1 MSRASSSK
9 RGAVASASAPEQ
21 ALENEAEPDRQFV
34 TALAR
39 GLEIL
44 RCFSAERRWL
54 GTTEIAHLTGL
65 AQPTVW
71 RLCHTL
77 QKTGFLS
84 VVPGKDKLQLG
95 VAAIALGGAALAG
108 QEALEVIRPMLQA
121 FADRYQVAV
130 ALGRREDDSIV
141 YLLRCQGNSPLLMNL
156 RVGSRI
162 PLFHSAIGWAYLA
175 CCSADERAQ
184 LLAEAAEQGKL
195 AEPAERKAM
204 DAALLAYGEQGF
216 LIHER
221 PQYQINTVAAAI
233 ELPFNERYVIS
244 CGGPASLLPSALL
257 QAEVGP
263 LLADLA
269 RQLHPVLLMG
279 RNV

>member
-1 MSRASSSK
+1 MSRASSGK
-9 RGAVASASAPEQ
+9 QGAGASDQAPEQ
-21 ALENEAEPDRQFV
+21 GEEPDRQFV

-84 VVPGKDKLQLG
+84 LVPGKDKLQLG

-175 CCSADERAQ
+175 CCTADEQSQ
-184 LLAEAAEQGKL
+184 LLSEAKKRGELG
-195 AEPAERKAM
+195 EPSELKTM
-204 DAALLAYGEQGF
+204 QAALAAYGEQGF

-221 PQYQINTVAAAI
+221 PQYQINTVASAI
-233 ELPFNERYVIS
+233 ELPFKERYVIS

-257 QAEVGP
+257 QNEVGP
-263 LLADLA
+263 LLAELA
-269 RQLHPVLLMG
+269 SQLHPVLLMG

>member
-1 MSRASSSK
+1 MSRTLAPK
-9 RGAVASASAPEQ
+9 RVESVQEKSGE
-21 ALENEAEPDRQFV
+21 LDRQFV

-44 RCFSAERRWL
+44 QCFDAERRML
-54 GTTEIAHLTGL
+54 GTTEIAQLTGL

-84 VVPGKDKLQLG
+84 AVPGKEKLQLG

-108 QEALEVIRPMLQA
+108 QEALEVVRPLLQSL
-121 FADRYQVAV
+121 ADRYQVAV
-130 ALGRREDDSIV
+130 ALGRRDGESIV

-175 CCSADERAQ
+175 GCMPEERER
-184 LLAEAAEQGKL
+184 LLANVEAGDQASDRS
-195 AEPAERKAM
+195 ERKAM
-204 DAALLAYGEQGF
+204 GRALALYAERGF
-216 LIHER
+216 VYHER
-221 PQYQINTVAAAI
+221 PLYQINTVAAAI
-233 ELPFNERYVIS
+233 ELPAGERYVIS
-244 CGGPASLLPSALL
+244 CGGPASLLPQQLML
-257 QAEVGP
+257 GEVGP
-263 LLADLA
+263 LLVELA
-269 RQLHPVLLMG
+269 GELQPILLMG
-279 RNV
+279 RHI

>member
-1 MSRASSSK
+1 MSRAASGK
-9 RGAVASASAPEQ
+9 RGATASQSVPEHI
-21 ALENEAEPDRQFV
+21 AGEEAEPDRQFV
-34 TALAR
+34 TSLAR
-39 GLEIL
+39 GLAIL

-54 GTTEIAHLTGL
+54 GTTEIAQLTGL

-77 QKTGFLS
+77 QKTGFLAL
-84 VVPGKDKLQLG
+84 VPGKDKLQLG

-108 QEALEVIRPMLQA
+108 QEALEVIRPMLQSL
-121 FADRYQVAV
+121 ADRYQVAV
-130 ALGRREDDSIV
+130 ALGRREEDSIV

-175 CCSADERAQ
+175 CCSVEERAQ
-184 LLAEAAEQGKL
+184 LLAQAKEQGKL
-195 AEPAERKAM
+195 SEPTELKAM
-204 DAALLAYGEQGF
+204 EEALRAYAEQGF
-216 LIHER
+216 VIHGR
-221 PQYQINTVAAAI
+221 PQYQINTVASAI

-244 CGGPASLLPSALL
+244 CGGPVSLLPTTLL
-257 QAEVGP
+257 QKEVGP

-269 RQLHPVLLMG
+269 HQLQPVLLMG